1 VEELDAH
8 TTDDG
13 ALRLS
18 IVAFPIGSDD
28 PERIELD
35 LTPTD
40 LRDLIDDLIDHVAV
54 EGTPATAA
62 HWDPTENRVES
73 ARDRQTR
80 IHSPASDHDTSKAR
94 KEQETNWANHAYL
107 L

>member
-1 VEELDAH
+1 VKTEPAPTALRVEELEGH

-18 IVAFPIGSDD
+18 IVAFPAGSDD

-62 HWDPTENRVES
+62 HWDPTENRVDIIREG
-73 ARDRQTR
+73 
-80 IHSPASDHDTSKAR
+80 SPDPYPLAGI
-94 KEQETNWANHAYL
+94 
-107 L
+107 